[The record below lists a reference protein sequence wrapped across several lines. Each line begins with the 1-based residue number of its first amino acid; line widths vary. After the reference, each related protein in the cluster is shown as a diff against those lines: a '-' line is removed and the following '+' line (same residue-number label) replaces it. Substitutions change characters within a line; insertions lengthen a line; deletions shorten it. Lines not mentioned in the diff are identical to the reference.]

1 MKFRM
6 YMIAQVALIVGLV
19 LPAEFVSAQVAK
31 SAAPSDLQRLADAA
45 KTDGKLVISI
55 PPSGEFRKALEGN
68 FGKRFGI
75 SLELVPARGATLIT
89 RMVDEAKAGVAYF
102 DLHIGGTESAVRG
115 LLSEGI
121 LDPVDPWIVLPEA
134 KDARNWWGG
143 HIWMDNA
150 KRFIYSFAAYQT
162 ESLWHNANL
171 VKPDE
176 VLSFDDLLNPK
187 WQGKI
192 GFSDPRTPGSGA
204 SMWSYIRSIKGEG
217 FLKSLVG
224 QKMFI
229 SRDLRVLAE
238 STAREKIAIAVGLIY
253 ADFAPFL
260 KAGMPIKPLPQPKEG
275 MYATTG
281 YGNLMV
287 LKNALHANAARLF
300 INWFLSKDGQ
310 EVYTQGMAEP
320 SRRLD
325 VDAAALKKTGISA
338 AKDIMSIEEFHKR
351 ENQSEEK
358 VYKVRAPGADL
369 ARKLL
374 D

>member
-1 MKFRM
+1 
-6 YMIAQVALIVGLV
+6 
-19 LPAEFVSAQVAK
+19 
-31 SAAPSDLQRLADAA
+31 
-45 KTDGKLVISI
+45 
-55 PPSGEFRKALEGN
+55 
-68 FGKRFGI
+68 
-75 SLELVPARGATLIT
+75 
-89 RMVDEAKAGVAYF
+89 
-102 DLHIGGTESAVRG
+102 
-115 LLSEGI
+115 
-121 LDPVDPWIVLPEA
+121 
-134 KDARNWWGG
+134 
-143 HIWMDNA
+143 MDNA

-358 VYKVRAPGADL
+358 VYKVRAPGAEL